1 MFDVIMSLGYN
12 CEISFRLENFLGKID
27 AMPFSWS
34 YVLERERFPKV
45 LENMDTL
52 FTGELSL
59 QDDHMIKCENTQIK
73 FHPRYDIL
81 RVDGQISDVS
91 YEQAVEELQG
101 RVAHL
106 KDKFANVLNSDKK
119 ILFFMKVEDKGNE
132 SNIDFVKAVVAVLR
146 QKCKSG
152 RFRLVVLMEKQAITQ
167 EILQLEDDCLSIRRL
182 KKFAPRKHTDTMG
195 DVRGWKKVLQ
205 EFTGQSGKGYY
216 KRLYQKRIKW
226 FVAVVKKY
234 LHMR

>member
-45 LENMDTL
+45 LENMDIL

-59 QDDHMIKCENTQIK
+59 QEDHMIKCENTQIK

-81 RVDGQISDVS
+81 RVDGQVTDAS
-91 YEQAVEELQG
+91 YEKAVEELQG

-106 KDKFANVLNSDKK
+106 KEKFTGVINSDKK
-119 ILFFMKVEDKGNE
+119 ILFFMKVEDKGTEN
-132 SNIDFVKAVVAVLR
+132 NIAYVKAVEAVLK
-146 QKCKSG
+146 QKCKQG
-152 RFRLVVLMEKQAITQ
+152 MFQLVVLMEKQAITQ
-167 EILQLEDDCLSIRRL
+167 EILQLENDCLSIRSL
-182 KKFAPRKHTDTMG
+182 KKFAPRRM
-195 DVRGWKKVLQ
+195 
-205 EFTGQSGKGYY
+205 S
-216 KRLYQKRIKW
+216 
-226 FVAVVKKY
+226 A
-234 LHMR
+234 